1 MIGAKKILVVDDDPA
16 IVRLLVVNLQHAGYQ
31 EAHAFSGLEALQRIA
46 EDLPDLVI
54 LDIGMPHMT
63 GLEMLRTLREHD
75 ATRLLPVIIL
85 TANSTDQD
93 LFAGYHGGANFYLTK
108 PFNPAQ
114 LLCYIKQ
121 LFADLE
127 ETEKPDDVFEL

>member
-1 MIGAKKILVVDDDPA
+1 MIGANKILVVDDDPT

-31 EAHAFSGLEALQRIA
+31 VAHAFNGLEALQRIA

-54 LDIGMPHMT
+54 LDIGMPLMT

-93 LFAGYHGGANFYLTK
+93 VFAGYHGGANFYLTK
-108 PFNPAQ
+108 PFNPAD
-114 LLCYIKQ
+114 LLRYIEQ
-121 LFADLE
+121 LFNDFEKA
-127 ETEKPDDVFEL
+127 EKPDNFFEL